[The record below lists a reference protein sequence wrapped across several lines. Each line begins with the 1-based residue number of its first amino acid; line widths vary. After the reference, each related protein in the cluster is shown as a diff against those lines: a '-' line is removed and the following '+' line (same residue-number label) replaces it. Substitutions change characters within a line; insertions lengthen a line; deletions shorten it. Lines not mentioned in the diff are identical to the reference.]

1 MSTATLHIEIE
12 KILIPKLR
20 FQGFEGEWEKKKLG
34 DVGKIRMC
42 KRVFSDET
50 SESGEIPFYKIGTFG
65 KEADAYITNELY
77 FNYRERFSFPKI
89 GEILMSASGTL
100 GRTVVYDG
108 KPAYFQDSN
117 IVWIDNNE
125 KLITNSFLYYIYQI
139 VKYDSEGGTI
149 QRLYNSIISNTKFNR
164 PTLPEQQKIASF
176 LSAVDEKIQ
185 QLSRKKELLSQYKKG
200 VMQQLFSGKLRFKDE
215 NGKDYADWKIIKVQE
230 LINKKAIISLL
241 DGNHGALY
249 PKSEEFAE
257 KGVPYVAANN
267 LVNGQVKFSECKY
280 LPVERAKKFKKGI
293 AKSGDVLFA
302 HNATVGPTALLK
314 TELDYII
321 LSTTVTY
328 YRCDLNILSNTYL
341 LHYFNSDNFISQYS
355 KVMSQSTRNQVPIT
369 MQKKFNIDFPCL
381 EEQKKIANF
390 LSSIDAKI
398 ENTNAALEKTQGF
411 KKGLLQQMFV

>member
-1 MSTATLHIEIE
+1 MSTATLHIEME
-12 KILIPKLR
+12 KILMPKLR

-42 KRVFSDET
+42 KRVFSEET
-50 SESGEIPFYKIGTFG
+50 SETGEIPFYKIGTFG

-215 NGKDYADWKIIKVQE
+215 NGKDYADWEEKKLGELCEIKGRIGYRGYTVQDIVEKGKGVITLSPSNMKKGKLNYNNSTYISWYKYEESPEIKVE
-230 LINKKAIISLL
+230 LNDVLLVKTASVGKSAFVDHLPEPATINPQVVILKRTS
-241 DGNHGALY
+241 LY
-249 PKSEEFAE
+249 PKYLGYIVYHSTIQKQIIEAV
-257 KGVPYVAANN
+257 GAGAVPN
-267 LVNGQVKFSECKY
+267 LSQAS
-280 LPVERAKKFKKGI
+280 I
-293 AKSGDVLFA
+293 S
-302 HNATVGPTALLK
+302 
-314 TELDYII
+314 
-321 LSTTVTY
+321 
-328 YRCDLNILSNTYL
+328 
-341 LHYFNSDNFISQYS
+341 NFIVPCPS
-355 KVMSQSTRNQVPIT
+355 K
-369 MQKKFNIDFPCL
+369 
-381 EEQKKIANF
+381 EEQQKIADF
-390 LSSIDAKI
+390 LSSIDVKI
-398 ENTNAALEKTQGF
+398 ESTNQQINQTQSF
-411 KKGLLQQMFV
+411 KKGLMQQMFC